1 MSMAFLP
8 QEDVATI
15 PVAQQQAAVE
25 AGVLSPEQ
33 PGLAPEATQEVVPPV
48 DPYAAKLRYYT
59 ASSAVV
65 VENGR
70 RIQVVTDIDG
80 NVTRTDVG
88 PAETTG
94 GGDDEEDGGSSI
106 PTPGREFDEDAFSR
120 LGSLLGRIGLQ
131 GLTARVRELVAK
143 GVTDG
148 DAILFELRGTEEY
161 QKRFAAN
168 AKRAS
173 KGLPE
178 LAPSTYVGLEE
189 SYRTLLRGA
198 GLPLGFYDEPSDF
211 EKFIENDV
219 SASELNTRVQ
229 QGFVMVRDA
238 DPEVKRQM
246 QRLYNVGENE
256 LAAYFLDPE
265 RATPILTR
273 QAQAAK
279 ISARAREQA
288 GFTLL
293 AQTAE
298 DLVARGYSPEE
309 AQTAFERAGQLAG
322 LYQEMGTEE
331 MLTQQQKVG
340 AALGFDVQAQQAL
353 ERRQRA
359 RVAEFQG
366 GGGFARTTGATSGTV
381 ETGVGTAQ

>member
-1 MSMAFLP
+1 MSIRADDPRLADFTPEEITRGL
-8 QEDVATI
+8 
-15 PVAQQQAAVE
+15 
-25 AGVLSPEQ
+25 PEQ
-33 PGLAPEATQEVVPPV
+33 IAEQERPGAPMQYDIVSDT
-48 DPYAAKLRYYT
+48 T
-59 ASSAVV
+59 T

-70 RIQVVTDIDG
+70 NIRRIQYSNGVVQTQDL
-80 NVTRTDVG
+80 G
-88 PAETTG
+88 PAEDTPNDTP
-94 GGDDEEDGGSSI
+94 DEVTI

-120 LGSLLGRIGLQ
+120 LGALLGRIGLQ
-131 GLTARVRELVAK
+131 GLTGRVRELVSK

-168 AKRAS
+168 AKRAA

-178 LAPSTYVGLEE
+178 LSPSTYVGLEE

-246 QRLYNVGENE
+246 QRLYGVDENG

-309 AQTAFERAGQLAG
+309 AQTAFQRAGQLAG
-322 LYQEMGTEE
+322 LYQEMGGEE
-331 MLTQQQKVG
+331 MLTEQQKVG

-353 ERRQRA
+353 ERRRA
-359 RVAEFQG
+359 QRVAEFAG
-366 GGGFARTTGATSGTV
+366 GGAFARTTGATSGTV